1 MIVVADTSPLNYLVL
16 LGHIDVLANIYGE
29 VLVPQTVL
37 DELQD
42 SDAPAEVRAW
52 AAAPPR
58 WLQISTLKFRLD
70 PLLERLD
77 RGEQD
82 AILLAESFKA
92 ERLIIDD
99 LEGRREAANR
109 GLPVIGTLASL
120 RKQLVATSWTCRRHS
135 PLYKQ
140 PTFML
145 PRTLSSCCSRTMPRD
160 GSHRRQRPSKDIAD
174 RDHHPGGA
182 RHPREAASYSAGV
195 YRRGGR
201 PVPSVPFP
209 ISLVSLLPHAPAR
222 GPARVQT
229 TRRRATI

>member
-1 MIVVADTSPLNYLVL
+1 MIVVADTSPLSYLVL
-16 LGHIDVLANIYGE
+16 LGHIDILANIYAE

-109 GLPVIGTLASL
+109 GLSVLGLSAFSG
-120 RKQLVATSWTCRRHS
+120 KQLVATSWTCRRHS
-135 PLYKQ
+135 PLCRQ

-145 PRTLSSCCSRTMPRD
+145 PRNL
-160 GSHRRQRPSKDIAD
+160 
-174 RDHHPGGA
+174 
-182 RHPREAASYSAGV
+182 
-195 YRRGGR
+195 
-201 PVPSVPFP
+201 
-209 ISLVSLLPHAPAR
+209 
-222 GPARVQT
+222 
-229 TRRRATI
+229 

>member
-109 GLPVIGTLASL
+109 GLPVIGTLGILA
-120 RKQLVATSWTCRRHS
+120 
-135 PLYKQ
+135 
-140 PTFML
+140 
-145 PRTLSSCCSRTMPRD
+145 
-160 GSHRRQRPSKDIAD
+160 
-174 RDHHPGGA
+174 
-182 RHPREAASYSAGV
+182 EAA
-195 YRRGGR
+195 RRN
-201 PVPSVPFP
+201 
-209 ISLVSLLPHAPAR
+209 LLDLPQALAALQATNFHVAPDLIELLLANDAKR
-222 GPARVQT
+222 RKSPPPA
-229 TRRRATI
+229 AE

>member
-16 LGHIDVLANIYGE
+16 LGHIDILAKIYAE

-42 SDAPAEVRAW
+42 SDAPPEVRAW

-58 WLQISTLKFRLD
+58 WLQISTLIFRLD

-109 GLPVIGTLASL
+109 GLPVIGTLGILA
-120 RKQLVATSWTCRRHS
+120 
-135 PLYKQ
+135 
-140 PTFML
+140 
-145 PRTLSSCCSRTMPRD
+145 
-160 GSHRRQRPSKDIAD
+160 
-174 RDHHPGGA
+174 
-182 RHPREAASYSAGV
+182 EAARRNLLDLPQALAALQATNFHVAPDLIELLLANDAKRRKPLPSAV
-195 YRRGGR
+195 D
-201 PVPSVPFP
+201 
-209 ISLVSLLPHAPAR
+209 
-222 GPARVQT
+222 
-229 TRRRATI
+229 

>member
-16 LGHIDVLANIYGE
+16 LGHIDILANIYTQ
-29 VLVPQTVL
+29 VHVPQTVL

-58 WLQISTLKFRLD
+58 WLQISTLIFRSD

-109 GLPVIGTLASL
+109 GLPVIGTLGLLA
-120 RKQLVATSWTCRRHS
+120 
-135 PLYKQ
+135 
-140 PTFML
+140 
-145 PRTLSSCCSRTMPRD
+145 
-160 GSHRRQRPSKDIAD
+160 
-174 RDHHPGGA
+174 
-182 RHPREAASYSAGV
+182 EAA
-195 YRRGGR
+195 RRKLLDLPQAIAALQATNFHVSPDLIELLLANDDKR
-201 PVPSVPFP
+201 RK
-209 ISLVSLLPHAPAR
+209 SLPAT
-222 GPARVQT
+222 AD
-229 TRRRATI
+229 